1 MKRNHFKSI
10 LITSLIA
17 LSVALFFL
25 QYLAFHDIRN
35 TFFYMFQDIAFLP
48 VQVLLVTLVL
58 ERLLRSN
65 EKQERLKKQNMV
77 IGAFFSQIGVVLLK
91 LFHGWDPLIG
101 AARDNLIIKKTCS
114 DKEFK

>member
-25 QYLAFHDIRN
+25 QYVAFHDLRN
-35 TFFYMFQDIAFLP
+35 TFFYMLQDIAFLP

-58 ERLLRSN
+58 ESFLRSN
-65 EKQERLKKQNMV
+65 EKQERLNKQNMV
-77 IGAFFSQIGVVLLK
+77 IGAFFSQIGVALLK
-91 LFHGWDPLIG
+91 LFPSRDPLIETDR
-101 AARDNLIIKKTCS
+101 ADSPILYRV
-114 DKEFK
+114 E